1 MKKATFQIRLLF
13 MPPHQFKKKKI
24 MVYVSGHAIPKG
36 LKL

>member
-1 MKKATFQIRLLF
+1 

-36 LKL
+36 LKLSQIRELF